1 MTPMADPKFR
11 VIVVGGGPVG
21 LTAAHILASA
31 GVDFVVLERYHTVT
45 PDVGASVALWAPTL
59 RVLDQLRILKPLEP
73 LMNPLKHK
81 VIMTHDGDVYAENDS
96 FQVVADK

>member
-1 MTPMADPKFR
+1 MHNSTFR

-21 LTAAHILASA
+21 LTAAHILAKA
-31 GVDFVVLERYHTVT
+31 GIDFVVLERHHTVT
-45 PDVGASVALWAPTL
+45 PDLGASVALWPLTL
-59 RVLDQLRILKPLEP
+59 RVFDQLRILKPLEH

-81 VIMTHDGDVYAENDS
+81 IVLTHSGDIYAQNDA